1 MREFIESK
9 ILAKVEKPLR
19 YLGDEWNVEK
29 KDWDSVRLRT
39 VFAFP
44 DIYEVGM
51 SHLGLSIIY
60 HLVNDR
66 EDFLMERVFAPWTDM
81 EEQLRKHNLPLFS
94 LESYKPLSEFDVI
107 GFTLQ
112 YEMSFSNILNILDL
126 GGVPLEC
133 AQRTDSHPLVIA
145 GGPCA
150 YNPEPLADFID
161 VFVIGEGEEVT
172 LEVMETIARHREA
185 RGGKME
191 RDKLLEELLEVKG
204 VYIPKF
210 YTVSYLADGKIE
222 SIKPNHPKAPQV
234 IAKRFIKNLDEA
246 FFPTKPIVPYLEVV
260 HDRAVLEVLRGC
272 TRGCRFCQ
280 AGMLYRPVREREPEV
295 LKEQAEKLIRNTG
308 YNEISLTSL
317 STSDYTCIE
326 PVIKE
331 LLDKYS
337 EEGIGVSLPS
347 LRVDSFSM
355 NLAKEVQ
362 RVRRSSLT
370 FAPEAGTQRLRDV
383 INKGVTEE
391 NLMEVTE
398 AAFREGWHKI
408 KLYFMLGLPTE
419 TNEDLDGIADLA
431 YKVLNLGDRIRKE
444 LGLKGPQ
451 PQVTISVAGF
461 VPKAHTPFQWVPQA
475 SLKELQEKQQYLKNK
490 IRNRRINY
498 NYHDAQLSFVEA
510 IFAKGDRRLGKALL
524 TAWQKGCKF
533 DGWSQHFKFETW
545 LEAIEEEGLDPRWY
559 AYREL
564 KYDDILPWEHID
576 MGVKKQYLIKE
587 HQKAMEFAVTGDCRF
602 KHCTV
607 CGVCQDLD
615 VALDLKGGKPGGR
628 KN

>member
-1 MREFIESK
+1 MRDLIETK
-9 ILAKVEKPLR
+9 ILSKVEKPLR

-29 KDWDSVRLRT
+29 KNWNNVRLKT

-60 HLVNDR
+60 HLVNDQK
-66 EDFLMERVFAPWTDM
+66 DFLMERVFAPWIDM
-81 EEQLRKHNLPLFS
+81 EDELRQNNLPLFS
-94 LESYKPLSEFDVI
+94 LESYTPLNEFDVVA
-107 GFTLQ
+107 FTLQ
-112 YEMSFSNILNILDL
+112 YEMSFSNILNMLDL
-126 GGVPLEC
+126 GRVPIRSCE
-133 AQRTDSHPLVIA
+133 RSNTDPLVIA

-172 LEVMETIARHREA
+172 LEVLEVIACHREA
-185 RGGKME
+185 RAGQME
-191 RDKLLEELLEVKG
+191 RDKLLEELVKIPG
-204 VYIPKF
+204 VYVPKF
-210 YTVSYLADGKIE
+210 YEVNYLPEGKIE
-222 SIKPNHPKAPQV
+222 SIEPIHNEAPKV
-234 IAKRFIKNLDEA
+234 IKKRFIKNLDQA
-246 FFPTKPIVPYLEVV
+246 YFPTKPIVPYLEVV

-280 AGMLYRPVREREPEV
+280 AGMLYRPVRERHPDV

-355 NLAKEVQ
+355 NLAKQVQ
-362 RVRRSSLT
+362 RVRKSSLT

-391 NLMEVTE
+391 NLMQVTE

-431 YKVLNLGDRIRKE
+431 YKVLNLGDQIRRE
-444 LGLKGPQ
+444 QGTKGPQ
-451 PQVTISVAGF
+451 PQITISVAGF
-461 VPKAHTPFQWVPQA
+461 VPKAHTPFQWIPQTKLA
-475 SLKELQEKQQYLKNK
+475 DLKEKQHYLKNK
-490 IRNRRINY
+490 IRNKRINY
-498 NYHDAQLSFVEA
+498 NYHDADLSFVEA
-510 IFAKGDRRLGKALL
+510 IFAKGDRRLGKALYL
-524 TAWQKGCKF
+524 AWQKGCKF
-533 DGWSQHFKFETW
+533 DGWSQYFKFTTW
-545 LEAIEEEGLDPRWY
+545 MEAIREARLDPDWY
-559 AYREL
+559 AYRKL
-564 KYDDILPWEHID
+564 DHKDILPWEHID
-576 MGVKKQYLIKE
+576 MGVKKEYLQKE
-587 HQKAMEFAVTGDCRF
+587 HEKAMENVVTGDCRF
-602 KHCTV
+602 KHCSV
-607 CGVCQDLD
+607 CGICQDLD
-615 VALDLKGGKPGGR
+615 VALDLKGGKPGGL

>member
-1 MREFIESK
+1 MRQFIETR
-9 ILAKVEKPLR
+9 ILPKVEKPLR

-29 KDWDSVRLRT
+29 KDWESVRLRT

-81 EEQLRKHNLPLFS
+81 EEQLRKNNLPLFS
-94 LESYKPLSEFDVI
+94 LESYKPINEFDVVA
-107 GFTLQ
+107 FTLQ
-112 YEMSFSNILNILDL
+112 YEMSFSNIINILNL
-126 GGVPLEC
+126 GRVPISC
-133 AQRTDSHPLVIA
+133 AERTDSDPLVIA

-172 LEVMETIARHREA
+172 LEVLEAIARHREA
-185 RGGKME
+185 RQGKME
-191 RDKLLEELLEVKG
+191 RDKLLEELVEIKG

-210 YTVSYLADGKIE
+210 YTVSYLDDGKIE

-234 IAKRFIKNLDEA
+234 ITKRFIKNLDQA
-246 FFPTKPIVPYLEVV
+246 YFPTKPIVPYLEVV

-280 AGMLYRPVREREPEV
+280 AGMLYRPVRERHPQV

-391 NLMEVTE
+391 NLMQVTE

-419 TNEDLDGIADLA
+419 TNEDLDGIAELA

-444 LGLKGPQ
+444 QGSMGPQ

-475 SLKELQEKQQYLKNK
+475 RLEQLKEKQQYLKNK

-498 NYHDAQLSFVEA
+498 NYHDAQLSYVEA

-524 TAWQKGCKF
+524 AAWQKGCKF

-545 LEAIEEEGLDPRWY
+545 LEAIKQVGLDPEWY

-587 HQKAMEFAVTGDCRF
+587 HQKAMEVMITGDCRF
-602 KHCTV
+602 KYCSV
-607 CGVCQDLD
+607 CGICQDLD